1 MGTLKRKMV
10 INIIIV
16 AFLAIGIAFIFY
28 LIFSTDGI
36 TLVAQNAVPVFA
48 TEKQAMTWPHPVPI
62 AELSSGQTVPVTKCV
77 DVKSYMIYKIR
88 LPDGRDGFVLDGQYL
103 VMRNGKRTSC

>member
-1 MGTLKRKMV
+1 M
-10 INIIIV
+10 
-16 AFLAIGIAFIFY
+16 
-28 LIFSTDGI
+28 
-36 TLVAQNAVPVFA
+36 VAQNAVPVFA